1 MTQFADLPDIVLGPL
16 VKRSDA
22 DWYKS
27 PPGKWTPAQIV
38 EHLALGLEWSA
49 AGFEA
54 RRARDPML
62 RRPLTVQQRVTRF
75 LIMGLGWFPVPVKSP
90 KDAVPAAQVDRAAA
104 EAHFRRGVER
114 NLELAQMLLPARGR
128 DLFVKHPRMG
138 DLTLSEWMDFHV
150 RHARHHVRQIR
161 QRIAG

>member
-1 MTQFADLPDIVLGPL
+1 VTDFAELPELVLGPL
-16 VKRSDA
+16 VKHSDD
-22 DWYKS
+22 DWYRA

-49 AGFEA
+49 TGFEG

-62 RRPLTVQQRVTRF
+62 RRPLTVRQRVIKF
-75 LIMGLGWFPVPVKSP
+75 LVMGLGWFPVPVKSP
-90 KDAVPAAQVDRAAA
+90 KDAVPAPQVDRSAA

-114 NLELAQMLLPARGR
+114 NLDLARLLLPARGR
-128 DLFVKHPRMG
+128 DLFVKHPWMG

-150 RHARHHVRQIR
+150 RHALHHARQIR

>member
-1 MTQFADLPDIVLGPL
+1 MTDFADLPDFVLGPL
-16 VKRSDA
+16 AKHSDA
-22 DWYKS
+22 DCQKA

-49 AGFEA
+49 TGFEA

-62 RRPLTVQQRVTRF
+62 RRPLTVRQRVTKF

-90 KDAVPAAQVDRAAA
+90 KDAVPAPQVDRSAA

-114 NLELAQMLLPARGR
+114 NLELAQLLLPARGR
-128 DLFVKHPRMG
+128 DLFLKHPRMG

-161 QRIAG
+161 ERIAG

>member
-1 MTQFADLPDIVLGPL
+1 MTDFADLPEFVLGPL
-16 VKRSDA
+16 VKHSDA
-22 DWYKS
+22 DWYKA

-49 AGFEA
+49 TGFEE
-54 RRARDPML
+54 RRARDPMM
-62 RRPLTVQQRVTRF
+62 RRPLTVVQRVTKF
-75 LIMGLGWFPVPVKSP
+75 LVLELGWFPVPAKAP
-90 KDAVPAAQVDRAAA
+90 ERAVPAPQVERSAA

-114 NLELAQMLLPARGR
+114 NLELARLLLPARGR

-150 RHARHHVRQIR
+150 RHARHHARQIR
-161 QRIAG
+161 ERIAP